1 MVGPTEITLKSSASS
16 TVLLGSALRLIF
28 LAISRVAHHM
38 EGYIESTA
46 NRSDASVSS
55 LTWFADILRA
65 VFEAVTGLAD
75 LVLAVFSAN
84 CRSTPARF

>member
-16 TVLLGSALRLIF
+16 TVSSGRALRFVF

-46 NRSDASVSS
+46 NRSDASVSR
-55 LTWFADILRA
+55 LTWFADTLLA

-75 LVLAVFSAN
+75 LTLAVSSVN
-84 CRSTPARF
+84 CRSTPA